1 MKKFL
6 LIFVAVSA
14 ILVAQAQNAQ
24 VKELEFHPNFM
35 VEVGFQMAFPT
46 GEFADSLDNNGY
58 GIGVDLAYQFKGTPI
73 ILGAEFGY
81 TVFSSQTR
89 NVPWSLTIPDV
100 RVDVTTTNS
109 YMFGTAFLRFQP
121 DLKYVLPYFE
131 GHIGFNYLETT
142 TKVEDEDNYDDDDY
156 EIASSTD
163 FSDGGLLYGFGG
175 GLEIPV
181 FKYRPSEEQMQT
193 GDMPVNMSIDL
204 QVRYFIGD
212 ELEYLDEDSKEIVNG
227 EVNYYP
233 KKSQTNILAPRIGF
247 TVKF

>member
-1 MKKFL
+1 MKKCF
-6 LIFVAVSA
+6 IVFIAVSA
-14 ILVAQAQNAQ
+14 FLMAQPQNAQ
-24 VKELEFHPNFM
+24 VKEMEFHPNFM

-58 GIGVDLAYQFKGTPI
+58 GIGLDLAYQFSETPI

-89 NVPWSLTIPDV
+89 NVPWSLTIRDV

-121 DLKYVLPYFE
+121 DLNYVLPYFE
-131 GHIGFNYLETT
+131 GHIGFNYLATT
-142 TKVEDEDNYDDDDY
+142 TSVEDMNSNNDDY

-163 FSDGGLLYGFGG
+163 FSDAGLLYGFGG

-181 FKYRPSEEQMQT
+181 YKYRPTPEELQR
-193 GDMPVNMSIDL
+193 GEKPVNMSIDL
-204 QVRYFIGD
+204 QVRYFIGQ
-212 ELEYLDEDSKEIVNG
+212 ELEYLDEHSKEIVNG
-227 EVNYYP
+227 NVNYYP
-233 KKSQTNILAPRIGF
+233 KQSQTNILAPRIGF